1 MIDSG
6 KRSIL
11 GIGVNVVDYDGAVA
25 RVISCAHAKERC
37 TVSALAVHG
46 VMCGALDSAQ
56 KYRLNQ
62 LDIITPDGQPVR
74 WALRLLHGE
83 TLEDR
88 VYGPNLTLK
97 ICEQAEQEGL
107 TIFLFGSRLEVLE
120 KLSANLKQRFPK
132 LNIAGFEPSAFR
144 TGNRDD
150 SEKLVRKIKAS
161 GADIIFVGLGCPR
174 QEIFAFENADRFSLP
189 IVAVGAAFDFHAG
202 MVAQAPTCMQ
212 DFGLEWLYRL
222 SREPGR
228 LWRRYLFLNPAYCLL
243 LVAQM
248 LKLEKYITPS
258 AKRPDNE
265 MNYL

>member
-1 MIDSG
+1 MIDTG
-6 KRSIL
+6 KRTVL
-11 GIGVNVVDYDGAVA
+11 GIGVNVIDYDGAVA
-25 RVISCAHAKERC
+25 RVIACARAKERC

-83 TLEDR
+83 KLIDR

-97 ICEQAEQEGL
+97 ICAQAEQEGL
-107 TIFLFGSRLEVLE
+107 SIFLFGSRMEVLE
-120 KLSANLKQRFPK
+120 KLSANLTQRFPK
-132 LNIAGFEPSAFR
+132 LNIAGLEPSAFR
-144 TGNRDD
+144 TGNRED
-150 SEKLVRKIKAS
+150 SEKLASKIRAS
-161 GADIIFVGLGCPR
+161 GANIVFVGLGCPR
-174 QEIFAFENADRFSLP
+174 QEIFAFENAERFSLP
-189 IVAVGAAFDFHAG
+189 MVAVGAAFDFHAG
-202 MVAQAPTCMQ
+202 MVAQAPAWMQ
-212 DFGLEWLYRL
+212 DRGIEWLFRL

-228 LWRRYLFLNPAYCLL
+228 LWRRYLYLNPAYCIL

-258 AKRPDNE
+258 GKHPDAE